1 MQINCRQAG
10 LIVTFAKKR
19 DMKKILPF
27 ILSLS
32 LACYI
37 NNPFAQSLGDYRSA
51 ANGDWA
57 AAGTW
62 QMYSGIAW
70 IPAVVPPT
78 PLSGII
84 TIKDSVT
91 VSGSDSAD
99 QVVVTSAGVLNILG
113 GATLKLLNGSGTD
126 LSNEGRLAIGV
137 GGKLAGVDSNLA
149 TANYTSAKQLDIGG
163 GIEPLFTFGGTA
175 TQTVHG
181 TSGSGYF
188 GRIITLDNA
197 AGLTVT
203 GIVGFGGVTFVN
215 GKIWSPGSFILGQY
229 SGSNFT
235 GQGAGRF
242 IDGNVVCIVY
252 DETPGEFNLPVGK
265 GDQYLPVRLKITLA
279 ENKQSGFVLS
289 IKDSAAPGYTM
300 PVGIQNVSQVRYY
313 KLTNPSNTAIASAQ
327 IRLAFDTTDHVSDTA
342 HLVIAKSDTTGGKA
356 AWVSLGGAVTGG
368 IKAGNITSEAGFT
381 SFGYFALANTTGGAN
396 TLPVK
401 FTAFTAATV
410 KQAVKLNWSTVAELN
425 TSHFNIERLLQG
437 SSAWQTA
444 GSVVA
449 IQQSTANNYSFIDNN
464 VNSNSTYFY
473 RIQEVDK
480 DGKLFTSKTLQ
491 VRLNGT
497 AIEANLLYPNPVGDV
512 VRCVIA
518 NTGNDAL
525 TISITSAGGKTV
537 RQQKT
542 TGSQQVAVNV
552 KGLAAGT
559 YYFNLVNEKTGE
571 RVVRKFVKL

>member
-1 MQINCRQAG
+1 
-10 LIVTFAKKR
+10 
-19 DMKKILPF
+19 MKKLLPF
-27 ILSLS
+27 ILSIFFTSVTMHL
-32 LACYI
+32 
-37 NNPFAQSLGDYRSA
+37 FAQSLGDYRSA

-70 IPAVVPPT
+70 VPAVLPPT
-78 PLSGII
+78 PLTGVI

-99 QVVVTSAGVLNILG
+99 QVVVTGAGVLNVLG
-113 GATLKLLNGSGTD
+113 GATLKLLNGTGTD
-126 LSNEGRLAIGV
+126 LASEGRLIIGV
-137 GGKLAGVDSNLA
+137 GGKLAGVDSNLS
-149 TANYTSAKQLDIGG
+149 TVNYTSTKQLDIDGG
-163 GIEPLFTFGGTA
+163 VEPLFTFGGTA

-197 AGLTVT
+197 AGLTIT
-203 GIVGFGGVTFVN
+203 GIVGFGGVNFVN

-235 GQGAGRF
+235 GQGAGKF

-265 GDQYLPVRLKITLA
+265 GNQYLPVGLKITLA

-289 IKDSAAPGYTM
+289 IKDSAAPGYTL
-300 PVGIQNVSQVRYY
+300 PPGIQNVSQVRYY
-313 KLTNPSNTAIASAQ
+313 KLTNPSNTAIASAE
-327 IRLAFDTTDHVSDTA
+327 IRLAFDTTDHVTDTA
-342 HLVIAKSDTTGGKA
+342 HLVIVKSDTADGKSN
-356 AWVSLGGAVTGG
+356 WVSLGGAVTDG

-381 SFGYFALANTTGGAN
+381 HFGVFALANTTGGSN

-401 FTAFTAATV
+401 FTAFTATTV
-410 KQAVKLNWSTVAELN
+410 KQAVKLDWSTVAELN

-437 SSAWQTA
+437 SSVWQKA

-449 IQQSTANNYSFIDNN
+449 QQYAANNYSYIDYN

-480 DGKLFTSKTLQ
+480 DGKLFASNTLQ
-491 VRLNGT
+491 VRLNAT
-497 AIEANLLYPNPVGDV
+497 ALEANLLYPNPVRDV

-518 NTGNDAL
+518 NAGNYAL
-525 TISITSAGGKTV
+525 TVSITSAGGKTV
-537 RQQKT
+537 RLQKT

-571 RVVRKFVKL
+571 RIVRKFIKL